1 MLLLSP
7 TSDLLNMQQQPV
19 GSLLNGGSGS
29 MEANAFSSKP
39 FDIQNVEQNLQYQ
52 GLSLSL
58 AMEVPSSVQVPSYH
72 DQYRNS
78 GFSSLLTQGSQYNE
92 DKNVEYLSFDLA
104 GDHQNGVKVGAM
116 DNLESSIG
124 LREVNFSAHLH
135 EATAASAASIYN
147 CKYLKA
153 AQDLLDEVVNK
164 STDIS
169 SAELSATERYDLE
182 SKMTKLFSLLDKV
195 DMSYKQYY
203 EHMQVLVSSFEM
215 VAGLGAARPYT
226 ALALKTISCQF
237 RCLGSAAEATKVASA
252 IWRDET
258 TLEATQRLA
267 RECCFNPSAWLFE
280 HFLHPYPKDSEKVTL
295 ARQTGLTRSQVAN
308 WFINARVRLW
318 KPMIEEM
325 YKEEVGDAEAGST
338 ASPPEQIRAAATEKS
353 ASEDTADKEL
363 QESLT
368 DGSLSR
374 ALLQHS
380 NTTFMFTS
388 VLLSTV
394 SAQEDRGSIA
404 FSCSYR
410 VCLYA
415 WERVAKIRH
424 RNLCFPP
431 LHELVI
437 MSSIHSLG
445 ERMSR
450 AVDLVHSPQA
460 RHVMDLLGS
469 QKLSLSLGMVNPG
482 FVNPGMGCFSSDYS
496 SSSSTSV
503 STFSGAESFAAIIA
517 HSKYLR
523 PAQSLLEEVVSVG
536 GKATDSSNERYI
548 RRLSPSG
555 KKGSLGFR
563 SMVNAELPSNEKHEL
578 HSRIMA
584 LIALLEGNLQVE
596 RRYEQYHDRMEEL
609 VSSFE
614 VIAGVGAGKP
624 YTGLALQAMSKH
636 FCSLREAIVSQ
647 INSLLQKLSE
657 ELPTGL
663 LDREAGLHKMFLQQL
678 GMIQSSRQS
687 WRPIRGLPR
696 RLQWQLFALGYS
708 NTSFTRMN
716 FKLQTIFVKFMYPN
730 DSEKLILASQ
740 TGLTKNQVS
749 NWFINARVRLWKPM
763 IEEMYRDE
771 FAEESDPLLASSATR
786 QSVADSAEE

>member
-1 MLLLSP
+1 MVS
-7 TSDLLNMQQQPV
+7 
-19 GSLLNGGSGS
+19 
-29 MEANAFSSKP
+29 
-39 FDIQNVEQNLQYQ
+39 QN
-52 GLSLSL
+52 
-58 AMEVPSSVQVPSYH
+58 
-72 DQYRNS
+72 
-78 GFSSLLTQGSQYNE
+78 
-92 DKNVEYLSFDLA
+92 
-104 GDHQNGVKVGAM
+104 
-116 DNLESSIG
+116 
-124 LREVNFSAHLH
+124 
-135 EATAASAASIYN
+135 
-147 CKYLKA
+147 
-153 AQDLLDEVVNK
+153 
-164 STDIS
+164 
-169 SAELSATERYDLE
+169 
-182 SKMTKLFSLLDKV
+182 
-195 DMSYKQYY
+195 
-203 EHMQVLVSSFEM
+203 
-215 VAGLGAARPYT
+215 
-226 ALALKTISCQF
+226 
-237 RCLGSAAEATKVASA
+237 
-252 IWRDET
+252 
-258 TLEATQRLA
+258 
-267 RECCFNPSAWLFE
+267 
-280 HFLHPYPKDSEKVTL
+280 
-295 ARQTGLTRSQVAN
+295 
-308 WFINARVRLW
+308 
-318 KPMIEEM
+318 
-325 YKEEVGDAEAGST
+325 
-338 ASPPEQIRAAATEKS
+338 
-353 ASEDTADKEL
+353 
-363 QESLT
+363 
-368 DGSLSR
+368 
-374 ALLQHS
+374 S
-380 NTTFMFTS
+380 NTEPSIPHQFISPYAMTS
-388 VLLSTV
+388 QPQVWSQNCGDLGT
-394 SAQEDRGSIA
+394 
-404 FSCSYR
+404 
-410 VCLYA
+410 
-415 WERVAKIRH
+415 
-424 RNLCFPP
+424 N
-431 LHELVI
+431 
-437 MSSIHSLG
+437 SIHSLG

-584 LIALLEGNLQVE
+584 LIALLEGVE

-647 INSLLQKLSE
+647 INTLLQKLSE

-687 WRPIRGLPR
+687 WRPIRGLPETSVATLR
-696 RLQWQLFALGYS
+696 AWLFQHFLHP
-708 NTSFTRMN
+708 
-716 FKLQTIFVKFMYPN
+716 YPN

>member
-1 MLLLSP
+1 MVS
-7 TSDLLNMQQQPV
+7 
-19 GSLLNGGSGS
+19 
-29 MEANAFSSKP
+29 
-39 FDIQNVEQNLQYQ
+39 QN
-52 GLSLSL
+52 
-58 AMEVPSSVQVPSYH
+58 
-72 DQYRNS
+72 
-78 GFSSLLTQGSQYNE
+78 
-92 DKNVEYLSFDLA
+92 
-104 GDHQNGVKVGAM
+104 
-116 DNLESSIG
+116 
-124 LREVNFSAHLH
+124 
-135 EATAASAASIYN
+135 
-147 CKYLKA
+147 
-153 AQDLLDEVVNK
+153 
-164 STDIS
+164 
-169 SAELSATERYDLE
+169 
-182 SKMTKLFSLLDKV
+182 
-195 DMSYKQYY
+195 
-203 EHMQVLVSSFEM
+203 
-215 VAGLGAARPYT
+215 
-226 ALALKTISCQF
+226 
-237 RCLGSAAEATKVASA
+237 
-252 IWRDET
+252 
-258 TLEATQRLA
+258 
-267 RECCFNPSAWLFE
+267 
-280 HFLHPYPKDSEKVTL
+280 
-295 ARQTGLTRSQVAN
+295 
-308 WFINARVRLW
+308 
-318 KPMIEEM
+318 
-325 YKEEVGDAEAGST
+325 
-338 ASPPEQIRAAATEKS
+338 
-353 ASEDTADKEL
+353 
-363 QESLT
+363 
-368 DGSLSR
+368 
-374 ALLQHS
+374 S
-380 NTTFMFTS
+380 NTEPSIPHQFISPYAMTS
-388 VLLSTV
+388 QPQVWSQNCGDLGT
-394 SAQEDRGSIA
+394 
-404 FSCSYR
+404 
-410 VCLYA
+410 
-415 WERVAKIRH
+415 
-424 RNLCFPP
+424 N
-431 LHELVI
+431 
-437 MSSIHSLG
+437 SIHSLG

-469 QKLSLSLGMVNPG
+469 QKLSLSLGMVNP
-482 FVNPGMGCFSSDYS
+482 
-496 SSSSTSV
+496 V

-517 HSKYLR
+517 NSKYLR

-584 LIALLEGNLQVE
+584 LIALLEGVE

-687 WRPIRGLPR
+687 WRPIRGLPETSVATLR
-696 RLQWQLFALGYS
+696 AWLFQHFLHP
-708 NTSFTRMN
+708 
-716 FKLQTIFVKFMYPN
+716 YPN